1 MVPKHSAGQGS
12 APWTYLT
19 NHAHVLILVARDAS
33 STMRA
38 VAEAVGIT
46 ERAVQRIV
54 GELEEAGVLKR
65 TRKGRRNVYAINAAL
80 TLRHPL
86 ESHCTVADL
95 LALVNA
101 PPGKSPNNAGR

>member
-1 MVPKHSAGQGS
+1 MVLKPPIGQGN

-19 NHAHVLILVARDAS
+19 NHAHVLILLARDET
-33 STMRA
+33 STMRE

-54 GELEEAGVLKR
+54 SELEEAGVLKR
-65 TRKGRRNVYAINAAL
+65 SRRGRRNVYTVNAAL

-86 ESHCTVADL
+86 ESHCTVAQL
-95 LALVNA
+95 LSLVNE
-101 PPGKSPNNAGR
+101 PHPE

>member
-1 MVPKHSAGQGS
+1 MTPKPSASQGS

-19 NHAHVLILVARDAS
+19 NHAHVLILLARDAS
-33 STMRA
+33 STMRE
-38 VAEAVGIT
+38 VADAVGIT

-65 TRKGRRNVYAINAAL
+65 SREGRRNVYAVNAAL

-86 ESHCTVADL
+86 ESHCTVAEL
-95 LALVNA
+95 LRLVNA
-101 PPGKSPNNAGR
+101 PLRKTPKK